1 MYHQNDRHCDSSDQL
16 SAEEVDDDDENDE
29 SDPNE
34 MEEILRQKI
43 VETNQKISD
52 YFKKQQNMK
61 RNEIVFTTWSFH
73 ATKYTKCKNNNEK
86 VQTYKN

>member
-16 SAEEVDDDDENDE
+16 SAEEVEDDDDENEE

-43 VETNQKISD
+43 EETNQKISD
-52 YFKKQQNMK
+52 YFKKQQK
-61 RNEIVFTTWSFH
+61 
-73 ATKYTKCKNNNEK
+73 
-86 VQTYKN
+86 